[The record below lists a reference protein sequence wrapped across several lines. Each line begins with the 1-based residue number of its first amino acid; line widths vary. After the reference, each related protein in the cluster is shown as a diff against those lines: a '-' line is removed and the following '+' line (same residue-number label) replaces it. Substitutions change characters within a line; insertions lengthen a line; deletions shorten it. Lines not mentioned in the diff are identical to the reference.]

1 METQDS
7 GLGAE
12 VREEVTGSTS
22 VFGGN
27 HGDQAQQ
34 GRGARG
40 EIVQV
45 AEWGCDDE
53 EGAGSGQGGLGGER

>member
-12 VREEVTGSTS
+12 VREEDAGTTS

-27 HGDQAQQ
+27 HGDQPQQ

-45 AEWGCDDE
+45 AEWCGDDE
-53 EGAGSGQGGLGGER
+53 EGAGSRQGSLGGER